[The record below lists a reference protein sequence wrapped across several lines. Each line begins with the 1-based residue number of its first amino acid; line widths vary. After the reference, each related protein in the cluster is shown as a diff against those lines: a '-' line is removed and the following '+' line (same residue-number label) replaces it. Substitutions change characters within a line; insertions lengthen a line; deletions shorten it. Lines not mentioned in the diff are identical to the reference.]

1 MQKLALILVLLCCL
15 TSCKSAKRV
24 TDPSKK
30 TEQNI
35 NGNKADPNLAHTV
48 VAHAM
53 DYYGVRYKYGGM
65 TKKGMDCSG
74 LVYMAFHKENIEI
87 PRISR
92 DMAKKGVAISLNDV
106 KKGDLLFFQ
115 TDKNKNTINHVGLVI
130 NTSPR
135 RIEFIHSTTGKGVIT
150 STLKEPYW
158 HRSFIEARRI
168 L

>member
-15 TSCKSAKRV
+15 TSCKSAKRA
-24 TDPSKK
+24 TDPTKK
-30 TEQNI
+30 SEQKI
-35 NGNKADPNLAHTV
+35 HGNSADAKLANTIV
-48 VAHAM
+48 ENARAFN
-53 DYYGVRYKYGGM
+53 GVRYKYGGM

-74 LVYMAFHKENIEI
+74 MVYVAFHKENIEI

-92 DMAKKGVAISLNDV
+92 DMAKKGVAIALKDV
-106 KKGDLLFFQ
+106 KKGDLLFFK
-115 TDKNKNTINHVGLVI
+115 TDKNKNMINHVGLVI
-130 NTSPR
+130 NSSLR

-158 HRSFIEARRI
+158 YRSFIEARRI